1 LEDALPNEWILS
13 LSNEV
18 YLDSEGALWE
28 SRGIPPEIPLAIS
41 EDDNISQEDEQSV
54 LDLLKFIRAQ
64 LG

>member
-1 LEDALPNEWILS
+1 
-13 LSNEV
+13 V